1 MTVLF
6 QVRDLSE
13 ETFEQ
18 RPEGHEGGAM
28 QYLGE
33 SISGKS
39 SLRGCKGLEV
49 HSRLCLRNSKEE
61 ARTAGVE

>member
-1 MTVLF
+1 MLF
-6 QVRDLSE
+6 QVRDLSD

-39 SLRGCKGLEV
+39 SLPECKGLEV

-61 ARTAGVE
+61 ACTAGVE